1 LVDEGL
7 TPIILIPDVAVN
19 KVFKSGVKHRYHQY
33 RSTLPLT
40 VGKKVTVSCEMLVD
54 FVLETINDINNKNN
68 ENPFIAES
76 FRRCRLNPWSKGQ
89 SLTAFQEHLDG
100 LDTNDVL

>member
-1 LVDEGL
+1 
-7 TPIILIPDVAVN
+7 
-19 KVFKSGVKHRYHQY
+19 
-33 RSTLPLT
+33 
-40 VGKKVTVSCEMLVD
+40 LVD